1 MVTVKFIKENF
12 SVRVKRNTLLLD
24 AIREANLNIETPCN
38 GMGFCGKCRV
48 IARGELSKPSERE
61 KSCVDV
67 NNGERL
73 SCMAFVLGDVEVEL
87 IEKEKILKT
96 INKGFSINVLTDSPV
111 KKVKIIPINRKS
123 TVPYANYLGYRFNS
137 INIFRKICSAEVK
150 NPETLWGISLGENL
164 LDITDKD
171 KDIFGVAVDIGTT
184 GVSYYLINLS
194 DGIIINKLSALN
206 PQTQYGGDVL
216 SRISYCM
223 ENPTGHFTLQKLI
236 VNNINESI
244 THLVKGA
251 CSVEDIYHIA
261 VAANTTMMHL
271 LLGISPE
278 PLSKAPYRSVFLSI
292 DDIKARDISIA
303 ANDEAILSIVP
314 SASSYV
320 GGDIVSG
327 IMSSG
332 FQEHD
337 RSVFIDIGTNG
348 EMAVLKD
355 GKIICT
361 STAAGPA
368 LEGMNIECGCRA
380 QSGAIERFDIDENYN
395 IVLSTI
401 GDEKAVGICGSG
413 LIDIAGSLVKRN
425 ILLESGRWNKNL
437 DSRIA
442 EKLVDNKFFIT
453 EDIYISQKDIRQIQL
468 AKGAIAAGVIL
479 MLEEIGLNI
488 ESINKVF
495 IAGAFGYHVNPDN
508 IRIIGLI
515 PKGFTGNIEFLGN
528 TSLEGARL
536 MLISQQCYKS
546 VNDIKDKMEV
556 LELSLRENFQ
566 DIFVSQLNF

>member
-12 SVRVKRNTLLLD
+12 SIKVKRNTLLLD

-48 IARGELSKPSERE
+48 IARGKLSEPSDRE

-73 SCMAFVLGDVEVEL
+73 SCMAFILGDVEVEL
-87 IEKEKILKT
+87 IEKEKNLKT
-96 INKGFSINVLTDSPV
+96 INKGFSIDVSVDSLV
-111 KKVKIIPINRKS
+111 KKVKLISINRKS
-123 TVPYANYLGYRFNS
+123 AVPYADYLGYRFNS
-137 INIFRKICSAEVK
+137 PNIFRKICSAEVK
-150 NPETLWGISLGENL
+150 NHENLCGISIGGNL
-164 LDITDKD
+164 LDIADEE

-194 DGIIINKLSALN
+194 DGIIIDKLSALN

-223 ENPTGHFTLQKLI
+223 ENPSGHLTLQKLI

-244 THLVKGA
+244 AHLVEGV

-261 VAANTTMMHL
+261 VAANTIMMHL

-332 FQEHD
+332 FQQYD

-368 LEGMNIECGCRA
+368 
-380 QSGAIERFDIDENYN
+380 
-395 IVLSTI
+395 
-401 GDEKAVGICGSG
+401 
-413 LIDIAGSLVKRN
+413 
-425 ILLESGRWNKNL
+425 
-437 DSRIA
+437 
-442 EKLVDNKFFIT
+442 
-453 EDIYISQKDIRQIQL
+453 
-468 AKGAIAAGVIL
+468 
-479 MLEEIGLNI
+479 
-488 ESINKVF
+488 
-495 IAGAFGYHVNPDN
+495 
-508 IRIIGLI
+508 
-515 PKGFTGNIEFLGN
+515 
-528 TSLEGARL
+528 
-536 MLISQQCYKS
+536 
-546 VNDIKDKMEV
+546 
-556 LELSLRENFQ
+556 
-566 DIFVSQLNF
+566 